1 MDYLNFLEPIFRD
14 EIVQFFIVLALIQI
28 LAQVFVDRKIA
39 FWIASLSTSYLW
51 IQHKDAI
58 APLKAWL
65 LIFLVFTV
73 FLVTKTL
80 FRFNLFLYLR
90 GKKRCPQCFEEIHWK
105 AKVCPF
111 CGHHFK
117 NVERGEE
124 KG

>member
-14 EIVQFFIVLALIQI
+14 EIVQFFIALALLQI
-28 LAQVFVDRKIA
+28 LAQVFVDRRIA

-51 IQHKDAI
+51 IRHKDAI
-58 APLKAWL
+58 IPLKAWL
-65 LIFLVFTV
+65 LIFLVFSV
-73 FLVTKTL
+73 FLIIKTL
-80 FRFNLFLYLR
+80 FHFNVFLYLK
-90 GKKRCPQCFEEIHWK
+90 GKKRCPQCFEEVHWK

-111 CGHHFK
+111 CRHHFK